1 MKWTRFA
8 VSLASGIFSFN
19 LGALE
24 DLLAMFL
31 GKKSVRIGRL
41 RKLYPKIIKLRDILV
56 SKEDS
61 YVDIDRA
68 ETHIDP
74 GSSRTPMSV
83 SFYSKAKELSYT
95 LDKLK
100 IPYPELIEKDVN
112 SQENWRHFLIELA
125 PLAEANDLFAAQDL
139 SKGEDNE

>member
-1 MKWTRFA
+1 MKWTRFV
-8 VSLASGIFSFN
+8 VSLASSIFSFDI
-19 LGALE
+19 GALE

-31 GKKSVRIGRL
+31 GKKSFRIGRL
-41 RKLYPKIIKLRDILV
+41 RKLYPKIIRLRDILV
-56 SKEDS
+56 SGEDS

-74 GSSRTPMSV
+74 GSSPTPISV

-112 SQENWRHFLIELA
+112 SQENWRYFLIELA
-125 PLAEANDLFAAQDL
+125 PLVEANDLFAAQDL